1 MTTIDDLSPEQRAAL
16 TGADDLWYATG
27 VPEAGVGRLKM
38 SDGPT
43 GARGSQTTGTRSL
56 SFPCGTALAATWDR
70 DLLGRVGA
78 TLAAEA
84 ADKGAHIL
92 LGPTVNLHRHP
103 LAGRNFE
110 CYSEDPVLTAD
121 LAVAYIDALQAAGIG
136 ACIKHFVANEQ
147 ETERMTIS
155 AEVDERTLREMQ
167 LAPFEAAVVR
177 ARVAAV
183 MSAYNKVNGTWCG
196 EHEWLLTTV
205 LRDEWGFDGI
215 VMSDWFGT
223 HTTEA
228 VAAGLDLEMPGPPAF
243 LGAAKL
249 AEAVAEGR
257 VEQAAVDRAAARLLA
272 CRERWGVTDAP
283 EPAERSDEV
292 AER

>member
-1 MTTIDDLSPEQRAAL
+1 MTTTEDLSPEQRAAL
-16 TGADDLWYATG
+16 TGADDLWHATG
-27 VPEAGVGRLKM
+27 VPEAGVGRLKL

-56 SFPCGTALAATWDR
+56 SFPVGT
-70 DLLGRVGA
+70 

-110 CYSEDPVLTAD
+110 CYSEDPVLTTE
-121 LAVAYIDALQAAGIG
+121 LAVAYIDGVQAAGIG

-177 ARVAAV
+177 SCVAAV

-196 EHEWLLTTV
+196 EHAWLLTTV
-205 LRDEWGFDGI
+205 LRDEW
-215 VMSDWFGT
+215 
-223 HTTEA
+223 
-228 VAAGLDLEMPGPPAF
+228 
-243 LGAAKL
+243 
-249 AEAVAEGR
+249 
-257 VEQAAVDRAAARLLA
+257 
-272 CRERWGVTDAP
+272 
-283 EPAERSDEV
+283 
-292 AER
+292 